1 MRAKKIIN
9 GKYVVLLIGVSTYEK
24 SKLGDIPNVKAN
36 IEELKSLFLDPNF
49 IGVKESDIITSF
61 NENHFEIGRKITD
74 AVEKAKNSDYT
85 LFVYYSGH
93 GVISPQNY
101 HLYFASADIEEKYLD
116 DSGIEAKKILEKI
129 SRSQASRKIFLV
141 DACHSGQIH
150 NTMGDVKSNVAN
162 LMKDFEG
169 VQYVTACDEYSSA
182 LYPKKNPNVPTYF
195 TGAILSRVHKGL
207 DIDRPYLTLRD
218 IVEDIST
225 DFKERANM
233 PIPQISSV
241 QSVDKMPFAYNV
253 INKYFSDFKASISSE
268 KSTKNTETEWEKT
281 VKAGTLVAY
290 YDYMEKFPKSKYAK
304 VAENKVVELEEEEK
318 WQKTENLGTVLA
330 YESYKR
336 AYPAGK
342 YISKANLKISELH
355 NLNKDNDMW
364 TMVCGANTVER
375 YNDYLKAFP
384 KGCHV
389 DEAHTRIKTL
399 RADKIAKRNF
409 IIIFLIAVLGLVV
422 FVPRNTKYTPSVNEI
437 AYETKKDS
445 VIIEE
450 QKEQRE
456 QKEQSGATLA
466 NIGKP
471 SKVTTTS
478 DKLELADQWCE
489 NNEEMNYLTALKY
502 YREAYA
508 DDSANIKL
516 AAKIQL
522 LRDKISNAYKFHMEC
537 AKVYE
542 NADEGF
548 EDAYEEYLLALRL
561 RPDDHEAQAGVER
574 TKSKI
579 K

>member
-1 MRAKKIIN
+1 MRTKKIIS

-36 IEELKSLFLDPNF
+36 IEQLKSLFLDPEF
-49 IGVKESDIITSF
+49 IGVKESDITTSF
-61 NENHFEIGRKITD
+61 NESHFEIGRKITD
-74 AVEKAKNSDYT
+74 AVEKAKSSDYT

-93 GVISPQNY
+93 GVISPVNY

-129 SRSQASRKIFLV
+129 SRSQASRKILLV

-150 NTMGDVKSNVAN
+150 NTMGDVTSNVAN

-207 DIDRPYLTLRD
+207 DINRPYLTLRD
-218 IVEDIST
+218 IVEDIAA
-225 DFKERANM
+225 DFKERPNM
-233 PIPQISSV
+233 PLPQISSV
-241 QSVDKMPFAYNV
+241 QTVDKMPFAYNV
-253 INKYFSDFKASISSE
+253 IGKNFSDFSASTLSE

-304 VAENKVVELEEEEK
+304 IAENKVVELEEEEK

-330 YESYKR
+330 YESYKK

-342 YISKANLKISELH
+342 YISKANLKISELQ
-355 NLNKDNDMW
+355 NINKDNAMW
-364 TMVCGANTVER
+364 TMVCGADTVER

-389 DEAHTRIKTL
+389 DEANIRIKTL
-399 RADKIAKRNF
+399 RADSVAKRNF
-409 IIIFLIAVLGLVV
+409 VIIFLVSVFGLVALLHNIPN
-422 FVPRNTKYTPSVNEI
+422 FKETNEV
-437 AYETKKDS
+437 TFLSTKDS
-445 VIIEE
+445 VIIIEQPKENSAE
-450 QKEQRE
+450 QKTNAVVNNTPKRVVI
-456 QKEQSGATLA
+456 S
-466 NIGKP
+466 
-471 SKVTTTS
+471 TTS
-478 DKLELADQWCE
+478 EKLDLADDWVSK
-489 NNEEMNYLTALKY
+489 NDEMNYLTALKY

-508 DDSANIKL
+508 DDSSNTEL
-516 AAKIQL
+516 AMKIQQL
-522 LRDKISNAYKFHMEC
+522 HEKISNAYKSHMDN
-537 AKVYE
+537 AVIYE

-548 EDAYEEYLLALRL
+548 EDAYEEYSLALRL
-561 RPDDHEAQAGVER
+561 RPNDSAAQAGIER
-574 TKSKI
+574 TKSKL